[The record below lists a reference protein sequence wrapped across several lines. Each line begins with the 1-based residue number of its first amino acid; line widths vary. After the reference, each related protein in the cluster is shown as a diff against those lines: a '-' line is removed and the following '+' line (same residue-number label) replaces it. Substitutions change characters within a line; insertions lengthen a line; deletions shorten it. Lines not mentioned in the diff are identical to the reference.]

1 MGQLIKQFQDGSF
14 LEYDRGKFD
23 PWCVYLTKPNGGRRP
38 PRDMDYFNELKSFAA
53 AYGTQKVYGDYVRV
67 YDMTGAQVDNN
78 VLNSIS
84 AIANSYGQDVLQMDV
99 MLSILYMAMIAEERN
114 EKHATSPYKLNAVRL
129 TGGAHR
135 DCCFYCCIHIPPQ
148 LHDVRIG
155 STPGIYQR
163 LKLIF

>member
-99 MLSILYMAMIAEERN
+99 MLSILYMAMIAEER
-114 EKHATSPYKLNAVRL
+114 KAKTKLGKRIKRL
-129 TGGAHR
+129 GIHVLLIEGRSVSDAANFMRGMGWR
-135 DCCFYCCIHIPPQ
+135 DI
-148 LHDVRIG
+148 D
-155 STPGIYQR
+155 R
-163 LKLIF
+163 LCRERGF